1 MRPDLFYKRIAF
13 VIVICFF
20 SSFCFSQVVYSN
32 KESSKFSFTVG
43 LTSAN
48 LLKDSVHYQPGILFN
63 GGFMYAVTL
72 SDRFNIAANLLYTG
86 KSFKNDSPIIK
97 YRYYYLDLPLYLQ
110 YKIGENIRINLGG
123 QYSNYTNSRM
133 IVIDGSKVN
142 GTDALKAGSIKDVD
156 YGILGGAEVDISEN
170 LSLAARYTMSA
181 STFFGKN
188 KINFG
193 VFQFSI
199 NYDVY
204 KSYRKLFHKK
214 EDKAS

>member
-193 VFQFSI
+193 VFQFS
-199 NYDVY
+199 
-204 KSYRKLFHKK
+204 
-214 EDKAS
+214 